1 MFWIYFIPLMSV
13 AAVLLPYLIF
23 YLGWPQQVAKLKIHA
38 KTPGWGI
45 MRREIAYSAL
55 SVVVFALVGWGL
67 DGLVQAGYTQ
77 LFEKISGWGW
87 LYLPLALSLAFLLH
101 DAYFYWSHRLMHWG
115 WLYRVAHCWHHRF
128 HTPTPFTAFAFHP
141 IEAVI
146 QILIVPL
153 VAVLIPMPT
162 GMLVFFTSFLLLMSV
177 YGHLGFELR
186 ANKAAA
192 LRIFNTAIHH
202 HQHHQYVRFNF
213 GIYFNFWDRVMGT
226 NHATY
231 PQAYLDFGERLKRE
245 HSEELSL
252 NQKD

>member
-77 LFEKISGWGW
+77 LFEKISVWGW

-128 HTPTPFTAFAFHP
+128 HTPISGKIVQIMA
-141 IEAVI
+141 AV
-146 QILIVPL
+146 
-153 VAVLIPMPT
+153 
-162 GMLVFFTSFLLLMSV
+162 GKV
-177 YGHLGFELR
+177 YLNVEMTRSL
-186 ANKAAA
+186 
-192 LRIFNTAIHH
+192 
-202 HQHHQYVRFNF
+202 
-213 GIYFNFWDRVMGT
+213 
-226 NHATY
+226 
-231 PQAYLDFGERLKRE
+231 
-245 HSEELSL
+245 LSL
-252 NQKD
+252 GCTLTHPEP